1 MEGNKTIGIVFSGG
15 GVRGAAHA
23 GVLKA
28 LEENGIQP
36 NILSGSSAGALAGA
50 LYAAGF
56 KPEEI
61 LRFFKENSNVL
72 RWQNFSRTKP
82 GILDTEKY
90 AVIFEPWLKKHTFES
105 IDKRLYICVTDVLKG
120 SVKFYSEGELV
131 HPLLASAAVP
141 GIFSPVEIG
150 DSWYI
155 DGGTM
160 NNFPIEPLIGQCDFL
175 IGSFVSFKGSI
186 GKRHL
191 SSTYKLVSRANELS
205 VLANSQGKFDLFDF
219 LMNPPEL
226 ANYTT
231 FDSSKIEEIYSI
243 GYHHAMKNM
252 EALLMVLE

>member
-1 MEGNKTIGIVFSGG
+1 M
-15 GVRGAAHA
+15 
-23 GVLKA
+23 
-28 LEENGIQP
+28 
-36 NILSGSSAGALAGA
+36 
-50 LYAAGF
+50 
-56 KPEEI
+56 
-61 LRFFKENSNVL
+61 
-72 RWQNFSRTKP
+72 
-82 GILDTEKY
+82 
-90 AVIFEPWLKKHTFES
+90 
-105 IDKRLYICVTDVLKG
+105 TDVLKG

-141 GIFSPVEIG
+141 GIFSPIEID

-175 IGSFVSFKGSI
+175 IGSFVSFKGPV

-205 VLANSQGKFDLFDF
+205 VLANSKGKFDLFDF
-219 LMNPPEL
+219 LISPPEL

-231 FDSSKIEEIYSI
+231 FDSSKTEEIYSI

-252 EALLMVLE
+252 DALLMALG